1 MSRPQLLDTDQA
13 AEFLGLSPTTLVT
26 WRSTQRYDLPFVK
39 IGASVRYDEADLVA
53 FIESRKQRISA
64 EER

>member
-1 MSRPQLLDTDQA
+1 MTKPQLLDTHQA
-13 AEFLGLSPTTLVT
+13 AEFLGLAPASLIT

-39 IGASVRYDEADLVA
+39 IGGCVRYDEADLLA

-64 EER
+64 